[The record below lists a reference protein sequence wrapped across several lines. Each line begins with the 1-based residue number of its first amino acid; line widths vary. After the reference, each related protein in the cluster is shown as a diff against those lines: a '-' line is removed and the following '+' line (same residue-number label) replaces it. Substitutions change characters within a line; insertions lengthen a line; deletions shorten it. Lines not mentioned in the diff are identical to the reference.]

1 MQGRQ
6 ILEQPLFSTIDISE
20 FVPKTHL
27 LRKIDRVLDLS
38 FLRKYTSQLYSSD
51 TGRPSIDPETFT
63 RMQLI
68 GYLYGINSDRRL
80 CEECHLNIAYRWF
93 LRIPLENK
101 VPSHSSMTRIRDR
114 FGEDVFKCIFEN
126 IVDQCK
132 NAGLANGKKLIV
144 DASIF
149 QANASM
155 DSLVERDSESEN
167 RKALKPHQEQYHD
180 FKYGKTTRKY
190 SNQTHV
196 SSTDPDSTFVST
208 KTRRSKLSYKAHYTI
223 DARKRIII
231 DCYITTG
238 SKHEAQVLPE
248 RIDEL
253 ISNFKFKPIEVIAD
267 RGYGR
272 GPTYSKLRKM
282 GIRAYIPLHDPRP
295 SASDIAKQDFEYD
308 QRNDRYKCPQGNYLL
323 PYEKTD
329 RGIKRYR
336 IVGGLCRTCSLKES
350 CLPEK
355 QKHRARF
362 LFRNPLQGEIDSV
375 RRRMPTNTF
384 IKKQIE
390 RKWKIEGMFAEAK
403 DRHCLRRA
411 KYRGRSKV
419 QIQLYLTA
427 IVQNLKR
434 MSKSSQ
440 YWRNSLNFRC
450 VLWSKSDL
458 DQKAIN
464 QVQIFAFI
472 VNLILNLRTRLFF
485 NRPMKLIHFLLPP

>member
-1 MQGRQ
+1 
-6 ILEQPLFSTIDISE
+6 
-20 FVPKTHL
+20 
-27 LRKIDRVLDLS
+27 
-38 FLRKYTSQLYSSD
+38 
-51 TGRPSIDPETFT
+51 
-63 RMQLI
+63 
-68 GYLYGINSDRRL
+68 
-80 CEECHLNIAYRWF
+80 
-93 LRIPLENK
+93 
-101 VPSHSSMTRIRDR
+101 
-114 FGEDVFKCIFEN
+114 
-126 IVDQCK
+126 
-132 NAGLANGKKLIV
+132 
-144 DASIF
+144 
-149 QANASM
+149 
-155 DSLVERDSESEN
+155 
-167 RKALKPHQEQYHD
+167 
-180 FKYGKTTRKY
+180 
-190 SNQTHV
+190 
-196 SSTDPDSTFVST
+196 
-208 KTRRSKLSYKAHYTI
+208 
-223 DARKRIII
+223 
-231 DCYITTG
+231 
-238 SKHEAQVLPE
+238 
-248 RIDEL
+248 
-253 ISNFKFKPIEVIAD
+253 
-267 RGYGR
+267 
-272 GPTYSKLRKM
+272 
-282 GIRAYIPLHDPRP
+282 
-295 SASDIAKQDFEYD
+295 
-308 QRNDRYKCPQGNYLL
+308 
-323 PYEKTD
+323 
-329 RGIKRYR
+329 GIKRYR

-485 NRPMKLIHFLLPP
+485 NRPEILSYNPFYGDFTASSVNGITSGPESELVFIFNTNQGSITLTRAHPVVVVDESGFVIAVKAASNIDTNDLLLSDSGHPVKIESIDETSYPGLVVNFHVAEESGTDHFVSANGLIMGDNAWQQRLAAEERRMLRRVDILRELEANTNDQN